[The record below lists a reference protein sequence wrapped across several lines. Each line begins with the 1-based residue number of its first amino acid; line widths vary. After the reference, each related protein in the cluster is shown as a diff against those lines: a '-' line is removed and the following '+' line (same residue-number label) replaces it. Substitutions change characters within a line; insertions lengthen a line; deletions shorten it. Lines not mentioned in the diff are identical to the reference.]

1 MEKEELIQRKAK
13 RPLEEASSSE
23 RREKRQKMPRK
34 DKAEKKEERKKIE
47 KRLRDEAMKEIRPIV
62 IGSLAMVASTISNQ
76 GERCQDDYCLWY
88 LIFLTRFAPP
98 PCISCPPFT
107 WKTLGPKVID

>member
-1 MEKEELIQRKAK
+1 
-13 RPLEEASSSE
+13 
-23 RREKRQKMPRK
+23 MPRK

-47 KRLRDEAMKEIRPIV
+47 KRLRDEAMTEMRPIV

-98 PCISCPPFT
+98 LHQLSPVYLEDSWTKSHRLMQQLVPLEVFLSRP
-107 WKTLGPKVID
+107 